1 MGSYVFKLQTPFVP
15 NFTED
20 DMSEDCL
27 TLNIFTNDM
36 NMNKS
41 KPVMIWIHGGAFY
54 LGSKDRYRMQP
65 LIDEDVILVAM
76 NYRLHALGFMSFG
89 NSLVSGNMGL
99 KDQQLAIQWVRKNIG
114 QFGGDPERLVL
125 FGESAGAISVQAH
138 VLSPF
143 NKGINFSGIAQSGSI
158 LYLSIE
164 TPGIEKK
171 FARNAAEALGCPTSL
186 DQEAL
191 NCLQNVDSKYLVAN
205 ITDSDELQFDPV
217 TDLKFSYWPN
227 IDDYADDPFLPMDPL
242 LALKNGSFNMVPYI
256 TGTVKNEGAF
266 VNRAYGVFGAE
277 GKDAVKAVEFPAK
290 TGFLLNYGQYALF
303 NKVTLDF
310 YNHSSGESQ
319 YELEKPAIDFASDT
333 QFLSYDQ
340 KSAEIM
346 NSHMSSVYNFYFTQK
361 TNRSEVG
368 EMLGLPMDYTPIHGD
383 DEAFL
388 VFTESSE
395 DITGVSDEE
404 LDTSK
409 KMIKYWTNFAK
420 YGNPNSRTIEDE
432 KLPVWYPYNQDE
444 KNYLDLK
451 AEPEMK
457 KNIHPERM
465 YFWNKMIWEEKESL
479 VERQQLYQR
488 ATTYLKQQF
497 L

>member
-1 MGSYVFKLQTPFVP
+1 MQPVTQRSVGCTPQPSIYTSSVNMRQKIVFLLVFVTCCYCQDDLEGDVSTNIKNVQEDVTDIVSTGSGKIQGKKVTKNGKSHLEFLGIPYAEPPIGKLRFKPPVPVQPWSNIFEAFQDGFLCLQTPNPFVP

-27 TLNIFTNDM
+27 TLNIFTNDI

-99 KDQQLAIQWVRKNIG
+99 KDQQLAIQWVRTNIG
-114 QFGGDPERLVL
+114 HFGGDPERLVL

-171 FARNAAEALGCPTSL
+171 FARNTAEALGCPTSL

-191 NCLQNVDSKYLVAN
+191 DCLQTVDSKYLVAN
-205 ITDSDELQFDPV
+205 ITDPDEIEFDPL

-290 TGFLLNYGQYALF
+290 TGFLLNYGQDALF

-340 KSAEIM
+340 RSAEIM

-361 TNRSEVG
+361 TNR
-368 EMLGLPMDYTPIHGD
+368 Y
-383 DEAFL
+383 
-388 VFTESSE
+388 
-395 DITGVSDEE
+395 
-404 LDTSK
+404 K
-409 KMIKYWTNFAK
+409 KKILNILNF
-420 YGNPNSRTIEDE
+420 
-432 KLPVWYPYNQDE
+432 
-444 KNYLDLK
+444 
-451 AEPEMK
+451 
-457 KNIHPERM
+457 
-465 YFWNKMIWEEKESL
+465 
-479 VERQQLYQR
+479 
-488 ATTYLKQQF
+488 
-497 L
+497 